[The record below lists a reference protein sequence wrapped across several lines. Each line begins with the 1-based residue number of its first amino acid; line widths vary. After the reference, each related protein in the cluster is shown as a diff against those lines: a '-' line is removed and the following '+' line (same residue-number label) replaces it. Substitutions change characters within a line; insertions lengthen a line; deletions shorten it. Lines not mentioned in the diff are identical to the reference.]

1 MFRLR
6 GPIAVAAVAMI
17 AAAQPVNAK
26 DPAPPAGV
34 EERAERA
41 FREGA
46 EMILQALELLIG
58 SIPQYEAPEVLENGD
73 IIIRRKR
80 RAPAPEKKKSPGT
93 DNDSSI

>member
-1 MFRLR
+1 MSRLR
-6 GPIAVAAVAMI
+6 GPIAVALVAMT
-17 AAAQPVNAK
+17 AAAQPVNAQ
-26 DPAPPAGV
+26 DPAPRAGV

-80 RAPAPEKKKSPGT
+80 REPAPEQQKSPGAG
-93 DNDSSI
+93 DDSSI